1 MPKFEERILGFADQH
16 LPLLL
21 AALCTLLGIAVR
33 VSLQEVVSGDYKDFL
48 LPWYDA
54 ISVNGLSRQV
64 GDYNFLYQFTIWILT
79 KIQIP
84 SLYAYKICSCI
95 LTGFLRLQL
104 A

>member
-21 AALCTLLGIAVR
+21 AALCTLLGIAVL
-33 VSLQEVVSGDYKDFL
+33 VSLREVVSGDYKDFL
-48 LPWYDA
+48 LPWYNL
-54 ISVNGLSRQV
+54 ISANGLSQQV
-64 GDYNFLYQFTIWILT
+64 GDYNFLYQFIIWILT

>member
-1 MPKFEERILGFADQH
+1 MTKFEKRILDFADRH

-33 VSLQEVVSGDYKDFL
+33 VSLREVVSDDYNTFL
-48 LPWYDA
+48 LPWYNL
-54 ISVNGLSRQV
+54 ISANGLSQQV
-64 GDYNFLYQFTIWILT
+64 GDYNFLYQFIIWILT

>member
-1 MPKFEERILGFADQH
+1 MTKFEKKILDLADQH

-33 VSLQEVVSGDYKDFL
+33 VSLRDVVSGDYQAFL

-54 ISVNGLSRQV
+54 ISANGLSRQV
-64 GDYNFLYQFTIWILT
+64 GDYNFLYQFIIWIFT

>member
-33 VSLQEVVSGDYKDFL
+33 VSLREVVSGDYKDFL

>member
-33 VSLQEVVSGDYKDFL
+33 VSLQKIVSSDYQDYL

-54 ISVNGLSRQV
+54 ISANGLS
-64 GDYNFLYQFTIWILT
+64 
-79 KIQIP
+79 
-84 SLYAYKICSCI
+84 
-95 LTGFLRLQL
+95 
-104 A
+104 